1 MEDAT
6 SDIFVGLFLKV
17 ISYVF
22 WGSVWSVSSL
32 RSRHVCCVKLNGYF
46 SASKKFILGEQ
57 GVKEGETSGQW
68 KSEISNEYETV
79 SGIRFSLHN
88 DKWVR

>member
-22 WGSVWSVSSL
+22 EAVCVQFHL
-32 RSRHVCCVKLNGYF
+32 FVHVMFAV
-46 SASKKFILGEQ
+46 
-57 GVKEGETSGQW
+57 
-68 KSEISNEYETV
+68 
-79 SGIRFSLHN
+79 
-88 DKWVR
+88 